1 MRVAI
6 DQNQINQVA
15 SAVESL
21 SNSASAVRGT
31 VSRVHATANDLD
43 QGVTAVKQEFAA
55 YLEYDAAQKNLLN
68 AKSEIVKVRMEL
80 EEKYGINKEIRRYL
94 TGILEASDL
103 SIVKQ
108 EVINNC
114 TEKMMMDCKG
124 YWLAPCLVAL
134 AAWLGDNRE
143 LADRALRE
151 AMKRDDEKTSLLF
164 ALICRRIGR
173 QRASILWLE
182 RYLGM
187 QDPRQVERKM
197 VTVLDA
203 YSNGLFGQQAK
214 DLCEAKIRA
223 WITEMSE
230 VPGFAEAQRDSWEDS
245 ISSKMHTG
253 NYDGEFPYSARR
265 VRNWKEC
272 TNSLNE
278 TSLHQTILDY
288 FKDIFEKPSASAMAL
303 NEQLDQ
309 LLENYISSYD
319 NEELP
324 LRRRE
329 RELELIIEE
338 RGNLSRAQ
346 ERLASEQKALDEILD
361 FTQLLTSAAMH
372 ADVIKASNA
381 TQRLAIALSKDWV
394 ISAYENTVLKIR
406 QGLVQK
412 FEMEIEGWKG
422 ETVDGSEEQA
432 LAASSLNYFSAL
444 RDREIA
450 NQQHSRLDIALPIIC
465 GALALISL
473 FSANGTWAL
482 ILGIGAGGLLLRWH
496 LNRKK
501 IEKIKLDIR
510 ERYAKIITDVKNTIK
525 AILAEKVDFD
535 RKIAQQDAVAEATLD
550 YLQQIEAVQYV
561 KHVEGRA
568 FHNLEVG

>member
-1 MRVAI
+1 MADRV
-6 DQNQINQVA
+6 VY
-15 SAVESL
+15 VEEQL
-21 SNSASAVRGT
+21 P
-31 VSRVHATANDLD
+31 
-43 QGVTAVKQEFAA
+43 AA
-55 YLEYDAAQKNLLN
+55 YVGDLLN
-68 AKSEIVKVRMEL
+68 AVSSMRSQVQQLDYEVAEVNNRVNGVASEF
-80 EEKYGINKEIRRYL
+80 EKFLQQFRAYVAQDLMDRRYQEAL
-94 TGILEASDL
+94 TDQVSIQQQLDEKFSQHQRVRRYVTGILQASDSRL
-103 SIVKQ
+103 VRKETMQ
-108 EVINNC
+108 VAT
-114 TEKMMMDCKG
+114 TELMIAIPH
-124 YWLAPCLVAL
+124 YWLVPALVAL
-134 AAWLGDNRE
+134 AAWLNDDRE
-143 LADRALRE
+143 LAQKALRE
-151 AMKRDDEKTSLLF
+151 AMTRDDEKTCLLF
-164 ALICRRIGR
+164 ALICRR
-173 QRASILWLE
+173 ASRREASLIWLR
-182 RYLGM
+182 RYFAM
-187 QDPRQVERKM
+187 QDPMDIERKM
-197 VTVLDA
+197 IVVLDA
-203 YSNGLFGQQAK
+203 YANGLFGGDLRNLCAQQ
-214 DLCEAKIRA
+214 IGG
-223 WITEMSE
+223 WIAEME
-230 VPGFAEAQRDSWEDS
+230 DIVGFREAQVKRWEAAIAAKAPGTCDSS
-245 ISSKMHTG
+245 
-253 NYDGEFPYSARR
+253 YPY
-265 VRNWKEC
+265 
-272 TNSLNE
+272 
-278 TSLHQTILDY
+278 
-288 FKDIFEKPSASAMAL
+288 
-303 NEQLDQ
+303 
-309 LLENYISSYD
+309 LERYD

-450 NQQHSRLDIALPIIC
+450 NQQQSRLDIALPIIC

>member
-1 MRVAI
+1 
-6 DQNQINQVA
+6 
-15 SAVESL
+15 
-21 SNSASAVRGT
+21 
-31 VSRVHATANDLD
+31 
-43 QGVTAVKQEFAA
+43 
-55 YLEYDAAQKNLLN
+55 
-68 AKSEIVKVRMEL
+68 
-80 EEKYGINKEIRRYL
+80 
-94 TGILEASDL
+94 
-103 SIVKQ
+103 
-108 EVINNC
+108 
-114 TEKMMMDCKG
+114 
-124 YWLAPCLVAL
+124 
-134 AAWLGDNRE
+134 
-143 LADRALRE
+143 
-151 AMKRDDEKTSLLF
+151 
-164 ALICRRIGR
+164 
-173 QRASILWLE
+173 
-182 RYLGM
+182 
-187 QDPRQVERKM
+187 
-197 VTVLDA
+197 
-203 YSNGLFGQQAK
+203 
-214 DLCEAKIRA
+214 
-223 WITEMSE
+223 
-230 VPGFAEAQRDSWEDS
+230 
-245 ISSKMHTG
+245 
-253 NYDGEFPYSARR
+253 
-265 VRNWKEC
+265 
-272 TNSLNE
+272 
-278 TSLHQTILDY
+278 
-288 FKDIFEKPSASAMAL
+288 
-303 NEQLDQ
+303 
-309 LLENYISSYD
+309 
-319 NEELP
+319 
-324 LRRRE
+324 
-329 RELELIIEE
+329 
-338 RGNLSRAQ
+338 
-346 ERLASEQKALDEILD
+346 
-361 FTQLLTSAAMH
+361 MH

-450 NQQHSRLDIALPIIC
+450 NQQQSRLDIALPIIC